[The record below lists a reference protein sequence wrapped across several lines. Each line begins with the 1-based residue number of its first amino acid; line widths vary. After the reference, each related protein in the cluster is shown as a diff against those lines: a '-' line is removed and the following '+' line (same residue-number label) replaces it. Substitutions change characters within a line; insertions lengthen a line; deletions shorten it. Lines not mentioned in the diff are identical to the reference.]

1 MARHNHGDA
10 PKHRGQEGW
19 RRFHVVP
26 DDDEPT
32 RPALEKQPS
41 DASGDG
47 AGATESEAMAGDAAD
62 EGTGGK
68 RGKDEKR
75 RAPLW
80 LETVVLLVVA
90 LGMALIIKTFFVQ
103 AFYIPSASMEP
114 GLVEND
120 RILVQKPSYWFGE
133 PQRGDVVVF
142 EDPGGWLLGPETGP
156 QTLLAKGLARV
167 GLYPTGG
174 HLVKRVIGT
183 PGDTIE
189 CCDDQGRL
197 IVNGV
202 AIDEDSFIRPQ
213 PDCDGPMVNACQR
226 DWKVTVPADRL
237 FVMGDN
243 RAASADSSDRLCK
256 RQPEQCDPEQP
267 SLPKGNP
274 DRPFVPV
281 DNVVGKVFT
290 LVWPL
295 SHAEW
300 IGRPEVFEDVPDA
313 P

>member
-1 MARHNHGDA
+1 MPEDDA
-10 PKHRGQEGW
+10 PR
-19 RRFHVVP
+19 
-26 DDDEPT
+26 
-32 RPALEKQPS
+32 RPALEKPPPS
-41 DASGDG
+41 GAGGAASTDAS
-47 AGATESEAMAGDAAD
+47 EVAAPAA
-62 EGTGGK
+62 EP
-68 RGKDEKR
+68 KR

-80 LETVVLLVVA
+80 LETIVLLAVA
-90 LGMALIIKTFFVQ
+90 LVMALLIKTLLVQ

-114 GLVEND
+114 GLVKND
-120 RILVQKPSYWFGE
+120 RILVQKPSYWFGGS
-133 PQRGDVVVF
+133 PSRGDVIVF

-156 QTLLAKGLARV
+156 TTLLAKGLAKI

-197 IVNGV
+197 MINGV

-213 PDCDGPMVNACQR
+213 ADCDGPMVNGCQK
-226 DWKVTVPADRL
+226 DWSVTVPDDRL

-243 RAASADSSDRLCK
+243 RAASADSSDRLCGPNAK
-256 RQPEQCDPEQP
+256 KC
-267 SLPKGNP
+267 NA
-274 DRPFVPV
+274 DRAFVPM
-281 DNVVGKVFT
+281 DNVVGKVFS

-295 SHAEW
+295 NHAEF
-300 IGRPEVFEDVPDA
+300 ISRPDVFEDVPDS